1 MCVCIHA
8 RARYSWFDV
17 YFISRHFEFYEMRR
31 STAFFNNLLDIR
43 YGYST
48 IIEQRRSSYFRSKV
62 SLLLKIHIFETMF
75 YTRDIFFPEGY
86 VISIFNLSLRLLS
99 RDSQIFSFLTKVQI
113 CFLHSFERM
122 FFCKFLMYN
131 LNARDNGTVM

>member
-1 MCVCIHA
+1 MCVYVCVYVHT

-48 IIEQRRSSYFRSKV
+48 IIE
-62 SLLLKIHIFETMF
+62 
-75 YTRDIFFPEGY
+75 
-86 VISIFNLSLRLLS
+86 
-99 RDSQIFSFLTKVQI
+99 
-113 CFLHSFERM
+113 
-122 FFCKFLMYN
+122 
-131 LNARDNGTVM
+131 